1 MYIEGMIQELAWEVE
16 IEKDDNWSHWRL
28 RSKRHFQRCYF
39 VDVIVFCQRALPC
52 CHLPSRYLFVITL
65 LARQSSD
72 LAAPLYLKCQLIL
85 LHVVQID
92 VLFFCYLRLI
102 LILAVGD
109 VEIFEAMPM
118 TTWRGEEAERV
129 SIAAKQTC

>member
-1 MYIEGMIQELAWEVE
+1 
-16 IEKDDNWSHWRL
+16 
-28 RSKRHFQRCYF
+28 
-39 VDVIVFCQRALPC
+39 
-52 CHLPSRYLFVITL
+52 
-65 LARQSSD
+65 
-72 LAAPLYLKCQLIL
+72 
-85 LHVVQID
+85 
-92 VLFFCYLRLI
+92 LFFCYLRLI